1 MLCIDSPSMRG
12 RPSYLM
18 ILHVERMSEM
28 DLYYLHVLWILCL
41 TGRPTYVIL
50 EGVWWFIMKN
60 NITKGMDP
68 IHLYPR
74 L

>member
-18 ILHVERMSEM
+18 ILHVERISEM
-28 DLYYLHVLWILCL
+28 DLYYLHLLWILCL

-50 EGVWWFIMKN
+50 FIVYVWCLVVYYEK
-60 NITKGMDP
+60 
-68 IHLYPR
+68 
-74 L
+74 